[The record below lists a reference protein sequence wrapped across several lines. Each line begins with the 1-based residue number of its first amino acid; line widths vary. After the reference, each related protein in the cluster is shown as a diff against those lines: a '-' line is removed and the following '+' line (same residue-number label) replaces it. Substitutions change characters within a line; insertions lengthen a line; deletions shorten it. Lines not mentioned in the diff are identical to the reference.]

1 MGIKLGPIDIG
12 DTKNSILNFDP
23 LTNDIGE
30 GLAKTGGDIVEGIQK
45 TGGDIIEGIGKTADD
60 VVSGVEKTLG
70 DLAEGV
76 NKTAGDL
83 GEIARNPIVRAIVS
97 VAYPPA
103 APYLNAYAAA
113 YDGKITLEEAVSF
126 ATAVGT
132 DVGFTDI
139 DPNVVKAIETGAKVA
154 DGASPLEALAGSYGA
169 DFAKE
174 LGLDKVVKDNIKTTF
189 GEDAYDF
196 LDERMDIDQ
205 AAADYVAGDSA
216 ERILGNQ
223 FGDEI
228 VGYVASDDPSMQA
241 LGYAGIEG
249 VVSKAEGLSND
260 DALLNSAQTYYDRGG
275 QLPKFDLLGNV
286 TGISDF
292 GVDINDFIGKIDI
305 PTIDLLGNY
314 SIPELN
320 TDFGVDLGKL
330 DWEGV
335 EFDSL
340 DMGLGE
346 AADFGVDVGKLNLE
360 GIPLPAIGLTAQ
372 LALQQEGG
380 VGLPQDDEEED
391 ILSPKR
397 STDNPLLQEENTPL
411 SKAVLGTKL

>member
-12 DTKNSILNFDP
+12 DTKNSLFNFDP

-30 GLAKTGGDIVEGIQK
+30 GLTKTVDDIVEGVEKTGGDILEGF
-45 TGGDIIEGIGKTADD
+45 TKTADD
-60 VVSGVEKTLG
+60 VVEGVEKSLG

-76 NKTAGDL
+76 GKTVDDIGDL
-83 GEIARNPIVRAIVS
+83 ARNPYVRAIVS
-97 VAYPPA
+97 VVYPPA

-113 YDGKITLEEAVSF
+113 NDGKITLQEAISF
-126 ATAVGT
+126 GTALGT
-132 DVGFTDI
+132 DTGFI
-139 DPNVVKAIETGAKVA
+139 DVNPEVVKALEVGAEIG
-154 DGASPLEALAGSYGA
+154 DGASPLEALVGSYGA

-174 LGLDKVVKDNIKTTF
+174 LGLDAVVKDNIKTTF
-189 GEDAYDF
+189 GEDAYQF
-196 LDERMDIDQ
+196 LDERMDINQ
-205 AAADYVAGDSA
+205 AAADYVSGDSTQ
-216 ERILGNQ
+216 RILGNQ
-223 FGDEI
+223 FGDEL
-228 VGYVASDDPSMQA
+228 VGYVGSDDPSMQA

-249 VVSKAEGLSND
+249 LVSKAEGLSND
-260 DALLNSAQTYYDRGG
+260 EAILNSAQTYYDKGG
-275 QLPKFDLLGNV
+275 QLPKLDVLRGV

-292 GVDINDFIGKIDI
+292 GVDINDFIGKIDL

-320 TDFGVDLGKL
+320 MDFGVDLGKL

-335 EFDSL
+335 EFGSL

-346 AADFGVDVGKLNLE
+346 AKDFGVDIGKLNLE
-360 GIPLPAIGLTAQ
+360 GIPLPAIGLASQ

-380 VGLPQDDEEED
+380 VGIPEDEEED

-397 STDNPLLQEENTPL
+397 STDNPLLQEQGTPL
-411 SKAVLGTKL
+411 SKAVLGTKF